1 MAAFL
6 KKVVRGFCVF
16 WGVMFAVT
24 AAAGVYI
31 CFTDFKPEN
40 VAAVV
45 VCVAIAFLLLR
56 KKKVKQEATTEPTQ
70 PVIRQTKASPY
81 TPDAPEETLREMRK
95 YYGAE
100 QAQNDV
106 RIMQESLQLI
116 QQTTNFDTFLSRL
129 GLLQRTALTLL
140 QAEKAGC
147 RGLPPGARGAC
158 EKALEASKSA
168 KVNFLYNTYIKE
180 TNEALR
186 LKTSAG
192 KRKRLEAY
200 LSKLR
205 EHEAD
210 FMDVEEAYKKAI
222 YDTETLL

>member
-1 MAAFL
+1 MRKAGRFIKVFIGAVCVIFAATFAVLAITEHKLEMLVGAAVFAVPAYFLLRL
-6 KKVVRGFCVF
+6 KKEK
-16 WGVMFAVT
+16 T
-24 AAAGVYI
+24 ARVPPPA
-31 CFTDFKPEN
+31 
-40 VAAVV
+40 
-45 VCVAIAFLLLR
+45 
-56 KKKVKQEATTEPTQ
+56 
-70 PVIRQTKASPY
+70 PVQASSY
-81 TPDAPEETLREMRK
+81 APDAPEETLQEMRQ

-116 QQTTNFDTFLSRL
+116 QQTTNIDTFLSRL
-129 GLLQRTALTLL
+129 GLVQQSALTLL

-168 KVNFLYNTYIKE
+168 KVNFLYNSYIKE

-186 LKTSAG
+186 LKTPAG

-200 LSKLR
+200 ISKLR

-210 FMDVEEAYKKAI
+210 FMDVEDAYKKAI